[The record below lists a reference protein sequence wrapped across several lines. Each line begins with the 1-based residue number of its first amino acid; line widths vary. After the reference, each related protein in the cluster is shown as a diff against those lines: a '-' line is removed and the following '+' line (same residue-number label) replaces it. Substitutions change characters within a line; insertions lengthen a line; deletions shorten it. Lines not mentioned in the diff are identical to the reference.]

1 MDAFQ
6 KINTKMIAYAKC
18 EKVPWHHKRESN
30 LSFTGLRHHPISPSR
45 SIQSCESFRNVFI
58 PFGLNYKL
66 ISYFHT
72 KLPMRDNLKVYRNIP
87 TLILLLECYELQT
100 IILECII
107 ASAVIAKVIL
117 PLKADLFQ
125 SLNLVL

>member
-1 MDAFQ
+1 
-6 KINTKMIAYAKC
+6 
-18 EKVPWHHKRESN
+18 
-30 LSFTGLRHHPISPSR
+30 
-45 SIQSCESFRNVFI
+45 
-58 PFGLNYKL
+58 
-66 ISYFHT
+66 
-72 KLPMRDNLKVYRNIP
+72 MRDNLKVYRNIP